1 MYALEFTPGF
11 KRGSCCSIFSFLCTV
26 FCISLFFSFFF
37 WPLYCLSFFDLRLLV
52 IPFGILSQTYLRYLQ
67 TFLHICCYICW
78 MVITTT
84 IVWHLYIDLHMS
96 CTTKGVSSIFAR
108 AVVYSIQLWAI
119 TFVGDF
125 LQVGD
130 CHGLL
135 SVPPPVGVL
144 SRLNISK

>member
-1 MYALEFTPGF
+1 MNASDWLTFSSQFDVCMCVCSHYAICHIGKKLIMTQRIIPQAEE
-11 KRGSCCSIFSFLCTV
+11 IHVL
-26 FCISLFFSFFF
+26 FCRSLFVFLSLIF
-37 WPLYCLSFFDLRLLV
+37 WPLYCLSFFDLHLLI

-108 AVVYSIQLWAI
+108 AVVYSIQL
-119 TFVGDF
+119 
-125 LQVGD
+125 
-130 CHGLL
+130 
-135 SVPPPVGVL
+135 
-144 SRLNISK
+144 